1 MNIVH
6 YCVLHIFFAD
16 LLRWKVGSVPT
27 STDEL
32 AESRPRAVASGGAAA
47 IEKRTNAMRRPVS
60 IGRQRALLQH
70 HGCRQRSGRSL
81 VVVVVVVVVTLGVA
95 SGPTGIDT
103 IGRAQVSQKRD
114 AMLIFAL

>member
-1 MNIVH
+1 
-6 YCVLHIFFAD
+6 
-16 LLRWKVGSVPT
+16 
-27 STDEL
+27 
-32 AESRPRAVASGGAAA
+32 
-47 IEKRTNAMRRPVS
+47 MRRPVS

-81 VVVVVVVVVTLGVA
+81 VVVVVVTLGVA